1 MAPTDADPAPASEI
15 SDELRAAIDGGFAG
29 RIGLVHDDVG
39 PDRVTAHLEVTP
51 ALHGAEGG
59 LHPGVASA
67 VVETL
72 ASVGAAVWLG
82 DAGQVVGVTNATDH
96 LGAPADGVLRA
107 RAVPVDRGPDAQ
119 LWQVGIETEDG
130 TLVADGR
137 VRLQNLRGR
146 GR

>member
-1 MAPTDADPAPASEI
+1 MAPADGTPAPVV
-15 SDELRAAIDGGFAG
+15 SDELRAVVDGGFAG
-29 RIGLVHDDVG
+29 RIGLVHDDIG
-39 PDRVTAHLEVTP
+39 PDAVTAHLEVTP
-51 ALHGAEGG
+51 ALLGSEGG

-82 DAGQVVGVTNATDH
+82 DTGQVVGVTNATDH
-96 LGAPADGVLRA
+96 LSAPSAGVLRA
-107 RAVPVDRGPDAQ
+107 RAEPVDRGRDAQ
-119 LWQVGIETEDG
+119 LWQVRLVDADG
-130 TLVADGR
+130 ALVADGR

>member
-1 MAPTDADPAPASEI
+1 MAPGTDPAPI
-15 SDELRAAIDGGFAG
+15 SDEMRAAIDGGLAG

-39 PDRVTAHLEVTP
+39 PDAVTAHLEVTP
-51 ALHGAEGG
+51 ALLGPEGG
-59 LHPGVASA
+59 LHPGVAST

-82 DAGQVVGVTNATDH
+82 EAGQVVGVTNATDH
-96 LGAPADGVLRA
+96 LGAPSSGVLRG
-107 RAVPVDRGPDAQ
+107 RAEPVDRGRDAQ
-119 LWQVGIETEDG
+119 LWHVRLVDDAGA
-130 TLVADGR
+130 LVADGR